1 MRKRDY
7 YEVLGVS
14 RAAPVSEIRRAY
26 RRLARRYSPDVNLWD
41 ARAEGLFEEIREAYR
56 VVGDPAARSL
66 YDRLGHRAFE
76 PAGEGPAMGAT
87 ARGEDIHYAMEL
99 DLDEAL
105 RGVRAEIE
113 FTRLDS
119 CEACGG
125 SGGAGR
131 QAAQPCPACHGRP
144 VRVALHGDRPVAA
157 RCAVCGG
164 TGWRLPPPCP
174 GCGGRGTRP
183 RPCRLEV
190 AIPPGVDTGAQVRI
204 LGEGHAAPAP
214 GRRGDLIV
222 ITRVRPHPLFTR
234 KGDHL
239 HCEVP
244 VTVPEAALGARIQ
257 IPTPDGSVVVT
268 IPAGTQTGQTLRVR
282 GKGCPRLDR
291 EGRGDLLVETRV
303 MIPRNTDP
311 ALEEVLQA
319 LRRLLPGDPRAELW
333 RPPERS
339 SARGE
344 GGR

>member
-1 MRKRDY
+1 VRKRDY

-14 RAAPVSEIRRAY
+14 RDASVSEIRHAY

-56 VVGDPAARSL
+56 VVADPAARSL
-66 YDRLGHRAFE
+66 YDRHGHQAFE
-76 PAGEGPAMGAT
+76 PAREGPSLGPA

-99 DLDEAL
+99 ELDEAL
-105 RGVRAEIE
+105 RGVRVEIE
-113 FTRLDS
+113 VTRLDP

-125 SGGAGR
+125 SGGASL
-131 QAAQPCPACHGRP
+131 QATQPCPACQGRP
-144 VRVALHGDRPVAA
+144 VRVALHWDRPVAA
-157 RCAVCGG
+157 RCAACGG

-174 GCGGRGTRP
+174 ACAGRGTRP
-183 RPCRLEV
+183 RPCRLDV
-190 AIPPGVDTGAQVRI
+190 AIPPGVDTGAQVRV

-222 ITRVRPHPLFTR
+222 ITRIRPHPLFSR

-244 VTVPEAALGARIQ
+244 LTVPEAALGARIE
-257 IPTPDGSVVVT
+257 IPTPDGPVVVT
-268 IPAGTQTGQTLRVR
+268 IPAGTQAGQTLRVR

-291 EGRGDLLVETRV
+291 EGRGDLLVQTRV
-303 MIPRNTDP
+303 LIPRNPDP
-311 ALEEVLQA
+311 ALEAVLQA
-319 LRRLLPGDPRAELW
+319 LRRLLPENPRAELW
-333 RPPERS
+333 RAPDRW
-339 SARGE
+339 SARAE